1 MHEAQLIL
9 ILLPFRYDPAAITTV
24 NGVSYNCRALKAGKL
39 IPWQALQITMSQ
51 KSTHGLD
58 YQSGHMTTW
67 NKFCFTGGYI
77 EVNVSLPG
85 VTDVT

>member
-1 MHEAQLIL
+1 
-9 ILLPFRYDPAAITTV
+9 
-24 NGVSYNCRALKAGKL
+24 
-39 IPWQALQITMSQ
+39 MSQ
-51 KSTHGLD
+51 KETHGLD

-67 NKFCFTGGYI
+67 NKFCFTGGYL